1 MTLIRAVDLLDS
13 QCRHAKC
20 VQRPDIRDK
29 RRIGHGLCPQVAQY
43 AGLLFL
49 VLPLITLFRTISFTF
64 FKI

>member
-29 RRIGHGLCPQVAQY
+29 RMNWPWTVSTGSSIC
-43 AGLLFL
+43 
-49 VLPLITLFRTISFTF
+49 RTSVPGPATCYFIQNHQFYIF
-64 FKI
+64 